1 MAIPIQE
8 EPGNAISEKYQ
19 MQIDRN
25 KEIASQLMQAAEFH
39 LEAVKDLEVNYVDG
53 AFKAAINAFG
63 LVGIIRDAQQ
73 NILDNLPSH
82 SDDLQSVVIN
92 TE

>member
-8 EPGNAISEKYQ
+8 GPGIAISEKFQ
-19 MQIDRN
+19 KQIDRN
-25 KEIASQLMQAAEFH
+25 KEIAFQLMQAAEFH

-53 AFKAAINAFG
+53 AFKAALNAFG

-82 SDDLQSVVIN
+82 SDDLQSAVIN